1 MLRYL
6 GKEMY
11 CIKTI
16 ARNILVEK
24 NWLENISLLL
34 LISWFGSELYLREKN
49 GGSFFL
55 VFYLFQVHIIFGGGW
70 YVRTHH
76 SVYSLF
82 RRVNYVPSSENY

>member
-6 GKEMY
+6 GKEMN

-16 ARNILVEK
+16 ARNILGER

-49 GGSFFL
+49 GGFVFV
-55 VFYLFQVHIIFGGGW
+55 VFYLFQVHIILVEVGI
-70 YVRTHH
+70 
-76 SVYSLF
+76 
-82 RRVNYVPSSENY
+82 SELITQSIHFSEE